1 MKEVKKIQEKGNIT
15 LKGSEIEIIMG
26 VFEE

>member
-15 LKGSEIEIIMG
+15 LKGSEIEIIME